1 MHPSCGS
8 FCMTL
13 LRLTLFFRNGLA
25 AKKILELSFLN
36 SFAFLKFAYDI
47 ITEIKLCWISHG
59 VRGYL
64 NNNNNSNNKNVSLC
78 LYLVNSLTDALFLKY
93 WSMVLFALFQDF
105 VMRGVRGILFLFRF
119 CIWIKHQ
126 LIEFY
131 LQLFYQTVRIKEK
144 NAIEKGDFS
153 TKL

>member
-1 MHPSCGS
+1 MRKFLYDTTTVNS
-8 FCMTL
+8 
-13 LRLTLFFRNGLA
+13 FFRNGLA

-78 LYLVNSLTDALFLKY
+78 LHLVNSLTDALFLKY
-93 WSMVLFALFQDF
+93 WSLVLFALFQDF

-126 LIEFY
+126 SIEFF
-131 LQLFYQTVRIKEK
+131 LQLFYQTERTKEK
-144 NAIEKGDFS
+144 KYYRKRWFFD
-153 TKL
+153 

>member
-1 MHPSCGS
+1 MRKFLYDTTEVNS
-8 FCMTL
+8 FFPQWISSQKNSWTQ
-13 LRLTLFFRNGLA
+13 
-25 AKKILELSFLN
+25 FLN
-36 SFAFLKFAYDI
+36 SFSFLKFAYDI

-59 VRGYL
+59 VRGNL
-64 NNNNNSNNKNVSLC
+64 NNNNNNSNNKNVSLC

-131 LQLFYQTVRIKEK
+131 LQLFYQTVR
-144 NAIEKGDFS
+144 
-153 TKL
+153 T